1 MVVRMDVRR
10 LLFFILG
17 MGIAILASL
26 LGPFGTFAII
36 MVIMFVFPL
45 TNADVMRNIDYV
57 YHEIRNKKQ

>member
-1 MVVRMDVRR
+1 MVVRIDVKR
-10 LLFFILG
+10 LLFFIFG
-17 MGIAILASL
+17 MCIAILASL

-45 TNADVMRNIDYV
+45 TNADVMRNIDYM